1 MKMLQALGTVLLV
14 AAPWLLGSNYAVNLA
29 TQVLIAALFASSL
42 NLLLGYGGLFSFGHN
57 ALFGGAAYIGALALT
72 KFGLSPLA
80 ATAVALLSVLLLS
93 AIIGAIALRATGI
106 GLAMITLALGQVVW
120 GLAYRWVSMT
130 NGENGI
136 GGIQRPTLPGIDL
149 NHPWQFYW
157 VVLGG
162 TVALLWLLKRLI
174 DSPYGASL
182 RGTRDQ
188 ARRMSALGHNVW
200 LLRWLAFLYAG
211 VLAGIAGLMF
221 LWYHRFVSPHM
232 LSLGESAEVLLMVVS
247 GGAGTFAGPLVGATV
262 VVLIKNV
269 ASSFIE
275 SWQILLGALFLFVVV
290 ATPDGLVPG
299 CKSLFRRWR
308 NRWGQAWTRTR
319 TS

>member
-1 MKMLQALGTVLLV
+1 MKILRALGAVLLV
-14 AAPWLLGSNYAVNLA
+14 AAPWLLGSNYAVNLV

-57 ALFGGAAYIGALALT
+57 AIFGGAAYIGALALT
-72 KFGLSPLA
+72 RFGLSPLA

-93 AIIGAIALRATGI
+93 ALFGAIALRASGI

-136 GGIQRPTLPGIDL
+136 GGIQRPTLPCLDL

-157 VVLGG
+157 MVLVC
-162 TVALLWLLKRLI
+162 TLALLWLLRRLI
-174 DSPYGASL
+174 CSPYGASL

-200 LLRWLAFLYAG
+200 MIRWLAFLYAG
-211 VLAGIAGLMF
+211 VLAGVAGLMF
-221 LWYHRFVSPHM
+221 LWYHRFVSPHV

-247 GGAGTFAGPLVGATV
+247 GGAGTFAGPLVGAAL
-262 VVLIKNV
+262 VVLTKNV

-299 CKSLFRRWR
+299 CTSLFRRWR
-308 NRWGQAWTRTR
+308 NRWGHAWTRTR

>member
-1 MKMLQALGTVLLV
+1 VKALHVLGVISLA
-14 AAPWLLGSNYAVNLA
+14 AAPWVLGSNYAINMA

-57 ALFGGAAYIGALALT
+57 AMFGGAAYIAALALT

-80 ATAVALLSVLLLS
+80 ATGAALLGVLLLS
-93 AIIGAIALRATGI
+93 AVIGAIALRATGI

-149 NHPWQFYW
+149 NHPRQFYW
-157 VVLGG
+157 TVLCC
-162 TVALLWLLKRLI
+162 TFALLWALKRLV

-188 ARRMSALGHNVW
+188 ARRMGALGHDVW
-200 LLRWLAFLYAG
+200 LIRWLAFLYAG
-211 VLAGIAGLMF
+211 VLAGVAGLMF
-221 LWYHRFVSPHM
+221 LWYHRFVSPHV

-247 GGAGTFAGPLVGATV
+247 GGAGTFAGPLVGAAI

-299 CKSLFRRWR
+299 CRNVLGRWR